1 MSFRMRIT
9 AERFFRGAVAVTML
23 GIFSLN
29 PCTGSA
35 QSAEDAVNV
44 GAKEDAEK
52 FFRKRVTPFIKTY
65 CLECHQ
71 NSRPTEAGLSFT
83 PALDTPG
90 HAAFS
95 EKWKKSAAR
104 VKAHDMP
111 PDGLDQPTDKER
123 QMFTQWLHKIKY
135 LSPKDPGNFVIRRL
149 TKTEYG
155 NTLRDLFGVDPK
167 IVDALPD
174 EVSGEG
180 YLNSISPLQLE
191 QYLSITDEVLNQ
203 VLPSD
208 GQDVRRTIDAADQ
221 PSTAAGVINLS
232 LFIEPPELGVNAQD
246 TARKVAQSLAKKV
259 YRRPASDT
267 EVQVLVDV
275 FELGRQ
281 NALSYPAALRLMLK
295 AMLVSPQFLFITPS
309 EDFDIKAEI
318 VPLDAYQLASRLSY
332 LLWATMPDDELM
344 TLADSGKLHDPEILK
359 SQVKRILEDPRSRAL
374 FDGFG
379 SQWLGTGGLKTKTF
393 DLSKFPEMT
402 SEMRSAMYDEVR
414 LFFQSIVRENVS
426 IAQFIDSDY
435 TFLNENLATIYALE
449 GAVIG
454 TEMRKVQLTD
464 RNRGGILGMPGVL
477 SATSFPNRT
486 SPVNRG
492 VWVLEQVLG
501 DHVPSA
507 PPDVPALEKQDQ
519 QAVANLTLRE
529 RFELH
534 RSDPT
539 CANCHRLLDPIGFGL
554 ENFDAIG
561 RWRDQDENGQP
572 IDPSGELPD
581 GSRFSNPQQLKAMVA
596 GRLDDFSRN
605 LVEKMLAY
613 ALCRKLEGYDEI
625 VVDQLMQEIAKDG
638 YRMQKLVTAVVTSY
652 PFTHRRTQ

>member
-1 MSFRMRIT
+1 MIT
-9 AERFFRGAVAVTML
+9 AAIPFVRYTIILTVLILLCFVPST
-23 GIFSLN
+23 
-29 PCTGSA
+29 CSA
-35 QSAEDAVNV
+35 QSSDHREFADR
-44 GAKEDAEK
+44 KKDAEK
-52 FFRKRVTPFIKTY
+52 HFRKHVTPFIKTY

-71 NSRPTEAGLSFT
+71 NRRPTEAGLSFT

-95 EKWKKSAAR
+95 EKWKKSVAR

-111 PDGLDQPTDKER
+111 PEGSEQPTEEER

-135 LSPKDPGNFVIRRL
+135 VSTKDPGAFVIRRL

-155 NTLRDLFGVDPK
+155 NTLRDLLGVDPM

-174 EVSGEG
+174 EVSGAG

-191 QYLSITDEVLNQ
+191 QYLSITDQVLNQ
-203 VLPSD
+203 VLPDDDSP
-208 GQDVRRTIDAADQ
+208 
-221 PSTAAGVINLS
+221 PSELEQY
-232 LFIEPPELGVNAQD
+232 LFGEPPVPGADALE
-246 TARKVAQSLAKKV
+246 TARAVAQSLAKKV
-259 YRRPASDT
+259 YRRPASDN

-275 FELGRQ
+275 FELGRE
-281 NALSYPAALRLMLK
+281 NELSYPAALRLMLK
-295 AMLVSPQFLFITPS
+295 AMLVSPQFLFITPA
-309 EDFDIKAEI
+309 EDFDTKAEI
-318 VPLDAYQLASRLSY
+318 VPLDGYQLGSRLSY
-332 LLWATMPDDELM
+332 LLWGTMPDDQLM
-344 TLADSGKLHDPEILK
+344 TLADSGELQEPATLK
-359 SQVKRILEDPRSRAL
+359 AQVKRMLEDPRSRAL

-379 SQWLGTGGLKTKTF
+379 AQWLGTGDLKTKTF
-393 DLSKFPEMT
+393 DMAKFPEMT
-402 SEMRSAMYDEVR
+402 SAMRLAMYDEVR
-414 LFFQSIVRENVS
+414 MFFQTIVRQNSS
-426 IAQFIDSDY
+426 IAKFIDSDY
-435 TFLNENLATIYALE
+435 TFLNESLATIYDVEEAI
-449 GAVIG
+449 VG
-454 TEMRKVQLTD
+454 TEMRKIQLTNP
-464 RNRGGILGMPGVL
+464 NRGGILGMPGVL
-477 SATSFPNRT
+477 AATSFPNRT

-519 QAVANLTLRE
+519 QSVANLTLRE

-534 RSDPT
+534 RSDPA

-561 RWRDQDENGQP
+561 RWRDQDENGLP
-572 IDPSGELPD
+572 IDPAGELPD
-581 GSRFSNPQQLKAMVA
+581 GSRFTNPQELKAMVV

-605 LVEKMLAY
+605 LVERLLAY

-625 VVDQLMQEIAKDG
+625 VVDQLMQEIAQDG
-638 YRMQKLVTAVVTSY
+638 YRMQTLVTAVVTSY